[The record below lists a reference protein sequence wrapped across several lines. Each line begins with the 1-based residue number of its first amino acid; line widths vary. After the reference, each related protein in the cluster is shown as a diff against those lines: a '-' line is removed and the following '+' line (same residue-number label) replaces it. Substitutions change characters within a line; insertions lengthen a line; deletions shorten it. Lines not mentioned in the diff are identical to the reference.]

1 MARGQYNEALS
12 PLIKLVTRYPESVQ
26 PQVLLG
32 EAYLRLGQ
40 TKDARRQLE
49 HALEKQPYSVPA
61 LALMANVELKTGNY
75 ESALN
80 DALQIQKAQ
89 PELYIGYELAGDSWM
104 SSKDHTKAETAYA
117 QAWQRNKSAELAI
130 KYSEA
135 LTRSGKPEDAVK
147 PLREWLET
155 NPEDARVLQF
165 LGTAYQNAGQ
175 DKQAVTAYE
184 KVLAAQPENIVAL
197 NNLAWLYSKEN
208 NPKALDLAET
218 AYRVNPNDSGIQD
231 TYGWV
236 LVQQGQIDKGRRLLK
251 QALDKLPNVPE
262 VRYHYA
268 VALLKSGEKEKA
280 QQLLTG
286 TLSR

>member
-1 MARGQYNEALS
+1 
-12 PLIKLVTRYPESVQ
+12 
-26 PQVLLG
+26 
-32 EAYLRLGQ
+32 
-40 TKDARRQLE
+40 
-49 HALEKQPYSVPA
+49 
-61 LALMANVELKTGNY
+61 
-75 ESALN
+75 
-80 DALQIQKAQ
+80 
-89 PELYIGYELAGDSWM
+89 
-104 SSKDHTKAETAYA
+104 
-117 QAWQRNKSAELAI
+117 
-130 KYSEA
+130 
-135 LTRSGKPEDAVK
+135 
-147 PLREWLET
+147 LET
-155 NPEDARVLQF
+155 NLEDARVRQF

-268 VALLKSGEKEKA
+268 VALMKSGEKAKA
-280 QQLLTG
+280 RQLLTSLLEQSG
-286 TLSR
+286 SFEGRYEAETLLK